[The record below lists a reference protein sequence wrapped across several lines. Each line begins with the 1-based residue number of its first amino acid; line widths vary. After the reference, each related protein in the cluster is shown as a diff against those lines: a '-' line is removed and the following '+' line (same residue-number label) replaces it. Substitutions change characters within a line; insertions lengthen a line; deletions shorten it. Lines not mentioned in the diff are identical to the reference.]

1 MSKITSVNMPSKIE
15 QNALIK
21 AFDKY
26 LDMQDS
32 GNINQQQNA
41 YNKFREK
48 LNEFEVKY
56 PNIDFSNERTMN
68 SLERAARDLLNK
80 KVIKGPGSS
89 Y

>member
-1 MSKITSVNMPSKIE
+1 MSKITSVNMPSKTE

-21 AFDKY
+21 AFSKY
-26 LDMQDS
+26 IELLDS
-32 GNINQQQNA
+32 GNINQQQNM

-48 LNEFEVKY
+48 LNDLEVKY
-56 PNIDFSNERTMN
+56 PNIDFNNERTMN
-68 SLERAARDLLNK
+68 SLERAARDLLDK